1 MSETGK
7 GPGAPG
13 RSSLGTS
20 VLKGIGGIVA
30 AVVTAVLIAVLVPM
44 FTGGDEPPPPEPGGS
59 SSTQPPPSLPTTIDQ
74 PSTVAKL
81 YTNKDSGPAG
91 TRVRLSGA
99 GFAPE
104 EDITLLFHVD
114 VVGHTQADGEG
125 EFSEVSVEVP
135 EDWQFTGQFAFIA
148 TGESSLKAA
157 RREFRVT

>member
-7 GPGAPG
+7 GLGAPA

-44 FTGGDEPPPPEPGGS
+44 FTGSDDPPPPETGGS
-59 SSTQPPPSLPTTIDQ
+59 SFTQPPTSPPTTID
-74 PSTVAKL
+74 PLTVAKL

-104 EDITLLFHVD
+104 EDITLRFHVD

-135 EDWQFTGQFAFIA
+135 DDWQFTGQFAFIA

-157 RREFRVT
+157 RREYRVT